1 MAENGVFSVRLERL
15 QDYEFKASFDH
26 EDLAPIILDEPP
38 PLGHNKGPNPS
49 RLLAAAVGDCLSA
62 SLLFCL
68 QRAKIE
74 VKNVT
79 TNVTGTL
86 VRNDKGRLR
95 IGKLDVQ
102 MEIDIA
108 EEHQRTV
115 RCLDLFEDFCI
126 VTASVRQGIAVNVVV
141 TNPQGQ
147 ELYRD
152 EGIAQEAVL

>member
-1 MAENGVFSVRLERL
+1 MAENGAFSLRLERVENY
-15 QDYEFKASFDH
+15 QFKTVFDH
-26 EDLAPIILDEPP
+26 EHLAPIILDEPP

-74 VKNVT
+74 VRNVT
-79 TNVTGTL
+79 TEVAGAL
-86 VRNDKGRLR
+86 VRNEKGRLR
-95 IGKLDVQ
+95 IGRLDVRI
-102 MEIDIA
+102 MVDIA
-108 EEHQRTV
+108 EEQQRIV
-115 RCLDLFEDFCI
+115 RCLELFEDFCV
-126 VTASVRQGIAVNVVV
+126 VTASVRRGITVSVVV

-152 EGIAQEAVL
+152 EGIAQDAS

>member
-1 MAENGVFSVRLERL
+1 MAENGAFSLRLERVENY
-15 QDYEFKASFDH
+15 QFKAIFDQEH
-26 EDLAPIILDEPP
+26 LAPIILDEPP

-74 VKNVT
+74 VRNVT
-79 TNVTGTL
+79 TEVAGAL
-86 VRNDKGRLR
+86 VRNEKGRLR
-95 IGKLDVQ
+95 IGRLDVRI
-102 MEIDIA
+102 MVDIA
-108 EEHQRTV
+108 EEQQRIV
-115 RCLDLFEDFCI
+115 RCLELFEDFCV
-126 VTASVRQGIAVNVVV
+126 VTASVRRGITVSVVV

-152 EGIAQEAVL
+152 EGITQDAS

>member
-1 MAENGVFSVRLERL
+1 MAENGIFSVRLERL
-15 QDYEFKASFDH
+15 QDYEFKASFDQEH
-26 EDLAPIILDEPP
+26 LAPIILDEPP
-38 PLGHNKGPNPS
+38 PLGRNKGPNPS

-79 TNVTGTL
+79 THVTGAL
-86 VRNDKGRLR
+86 VRNEKGRLR

-102 MEIDIA
+102 MAIDIA

-141 TNPQGQ
+141 TNPQGR

-152 EGIAQEAVL
+152 EGVAQEVVP

>member
-1 MAENGVFSVRLERL
+1 MAENGAFSLRLERVENY
-15 QDYEFKASFDH
+15 QFKAVFDQEH
-26 EDLAPIILDEPP
+26 LAPIILDEPP
-38 PLGHNKGPNPS
+38 PLGQNKGPNPS

-79 TNVTGTL
+79 TEVAGTL
-86 VRNDKGRLR
+86 VRNEKGRLR
-95 IGKLDVQ
+95 IGRLDVR
-102 MEIDIA
+102 IIVDIA
-108 EEHQRTV
+108 EEQQRIV

-126 VTASVRQGIAVNVVV
+126 VTASVRQGIPVNVVV
-141 TNPQGQ
+141 VNPQGQ

-152 EGIAQEAVL
+152 DGTGLLH

>member
-1 MAENGVFSVRLERL
+1 MAENGEFAVRLERL
-15 QDYEFKASFDH
+15 QNYEFKAVFDQ
-26 EDLAPIILDEPP
+26 DSLAPITLDEPP

-68 QRAKIE
+68 QRAKVE
-74 VKNVT
+74 VKNIV
-79 TNVTGTL
+79 TNVTGAL
-86 VRNDKGRLR
+86 VRNEKGRLR
-95 IGKLDVQ
+95 IGRLDVQ
-102 MEIDIA
+102 MTIDIP
-108 EEHQRTV
+108 EEKQRIV

-126 VTASVRQGIAVNVVV
+126 VTASVRQGIAVHVVV

-152 EGIAQEAVL
+152 EGIQQEIS